1 MEINQHNYEHYFLM
15 YIDNEL
21 SGEERAAVNDF
32 IMQYPNYANK
42 LETLQQLK
50 ISPDTLIYE
59 NKFSLYKLS
68 EQDQQCITYLENE
81 MTNEEK
87 ASFEN
92 KLFANTSLQSTVK
105 QWQGAFLTT
114 PTNIEIDP
122 NFKNSLFKKSAQIKP
137 LWATATFKRW
147 ASVAAILVV
156 VIGVRLFNA
165 ENKQEVSSFT
175 NNNVGK
181 TELNKKA
188 VIETNKGADINVT
201 KSAIT
206 LNKIRKETLL
216 PIVYTSAQGQN
227 DYANRNLNS
236 LNNTAYAAPNNEVAN
251 ALLAKEDINT
261 KTIDETIT
269 LTKEIRPTSISNVNE
284 ETKNNIEPFIT
295 PIQVQYSNIDT
306 DEEDRV
312 INIAN
317 LEIDGAKFR
326 EFSRKITTLFKRN
339 KPENDKYK

>member
-21 SGEERAAVNDF
+21 SGEEMAAVNDF
-32 IMQYPNYANK
+32 IMQHPNYANK
-42 LETLQQLK
+42 LEALQQLK

-68 EQDQQCITYLENE
+68 EQDEQCIAYLENE

-87 ASFEN
+87 ESFEN
-92 KLFANTSLQSTVK
+92 KLSANISLQSTVK

-137 LWATATFKRW
+137 LWATVPFKRL

-156 VIGVRLFNA
+156 VMGVRLFNA
-165 ENKQEVSSFT
+165 ENKQEASSFT
-175 NNNVGK
+175 NTNGVK
-181 TELNKKA
+181 TELNKAA
-188 VIETNKGADINVT
+188 VIEMNNGTDINTT
-201 KSAIT
+201 KSAT
-206 LNKIRKETLL
+206 TFNKIKKETLL
-216 PIVYTSAQGQN
+216 PIVNTNAQAQN
-227 DYANRNLNS
+227 DYANSNFNALNKK
-236 LNNTAYAAPNNEVAN
+236 NIAVPKNDVAI

-261 KTIDETIT
+261 KTNNETIT
-269 LTKEIRPTSISNVNE
+269 LTKEMLPLSISNVNE
-284 ETKNNIEPFIT
+284 EAKNNIEAIT

-306 DEEDRV
+306 DEEDRS

-326 EFSRKITTLFKRN
+326 ELSRKITTLFKRN

>member
-42 LETLQQLK
+42 LEALQQLK

-68 EQDQQCITYLENE
+68 EQDEQCIAYLENE

-92 KLFANTSLQSTVK
+92 KLSANITLQSTVK
-105 QWQGAFLTT
+105 QWQATFITPPTT
-114 PTNIEIDP
+114 IEIDP
-122 NFKNSLFKKSAQIKP
+122 NFKNSLYKKSAQIKP
-137 LWATATFKRW
+137 LWATVTFKRW

-156 VIGVRLFNA
+156 VIGYNLFNA
-165 ENKQEVSSFT
+165 ENKQEKPSFT
-175 NNNVGK
+175 NINGVK
-181 TELNKKA
+181 TELNKTA
-188 VIETNKGADINVT
+188 VIEINKGTDINAT
-201 KSAIT
+201 KKSIA
-206 LNKIRKETLL
+206 LNKIKKETLL
-216 PIVYTSAQGQN
+216 PIVNTNAQAQN
-227 DYANRNLNS
+227 ENANSNLNS
-236 LNNTAYAAPNNEVAN
+236 LSNTSFDAPNNDAAIVIVPKASIDTKATNETT
-251 ALLAKEDINT
+251 ALPM
-261 KTIDETIT
+261 
-269 LTKEIRPTSISNVNE
+269 EIRPTSISNVIE
-284 ETKNNIEPFIT
+284 EAKNNFEAIT
-295 PIQVQYSNIDT
+295 PTQVQYSNIDT
-306 DEEDRV
+306 DEEDRI

-326 EFSRKITTLFKRN
+326 ELSRKITTLFKRN

>member
-21 SGEERAAVNDF
+21 SADEKAAVNDF

-92 KLFANTSLQSTVK
+92 KLFANTSLQSHVK
-105 QWQGAFLTT
+105 QWQGACLTT
-114 PTNIEIDP
+114 PTNIEIAP

-137 LWATATFKRW
+137 LWATVPFKRL

-165 ENKQEVSSFT
+165 ENKQEASSFT

-181 TELNKKA
+181 TELNTKA

-206 LNKIRKETLL
+206 LNKIRKEALS
-216 PIVYTSAQGQN
+216 PILAISVQGQN

-236 LNNTAYAAPNNEVAN
+236 LNNTAYAAPNNEVAIVPKAAIDTKATN
-251 ALLAKEDINT
+251 EISALPM
-261 KTIDETIT
+261 
-269 LTKEIRPTSISNVNE
+269 EIPTTSISNVNE
-284 ETKNNIEPFIT
+284 EAKNNFEAIT
-295 PIQVQYSNIDT
+295 PIQVQYINIDT
-306 DEEDRV
+306 DEEDRSV
-312 INIAN
+312 NIAN

-326 EFSRKITTLFKRN
+326 ELSRKITTLFKRN

>member
-1 MEINQHNYEHYFLM
+1 MEITQHNYEHYFLM

-21 SGEERAAVNDF
+21 SGEEMAAVNDF

-42 LETLQQLK
+42 LEALQQLK

-68 EQDQQCITYLENE
+68 EQDEQSITYLDNE
-81 MTNEEK
+81 MTSEEK

-92 KLFANTSLQSTVK
+92 KLSANTSLQSTVK

-114 PTNIEIDP
+114 PTNIEIAP
-122 NFKNSLFKKSAQIKP
+122 NFKNSLYKNSAQIKP
-137 LWATATFKRW
+137 LWATVTFKRW
-147 ASVAAILVV
+147 ASVAAILLV
-156 VIGVRLFNA
+156 VIGYNLFNA
-165 ENKQEVSSFT
+165 ENKQEAPSFT
-175 NNNVGK
+175 NINGVK
-181 TELNKKA
+181 TELNNTA
-188 VIETNKGADINVT
+188 VIEMNNGTDINAA
-201 KSAIT
+201 KSAT
-206 LNKIRKETLL
+206 AFNKIKKEALL
-216 PIVYTSAQGQN
+216 PINNTNGQPQN
-227 DYANRNLNS
+227 DYANSNLNA
-236 LNNTAYAAPNNEVAN
+236 LNNKNIDAPNNDIAIT
-251 ALLAKEDINT
+251 LLAKEDINT

>member
-21 SGEERAAVNDF
+21 SGMERAAVNDF
-32 IMQYPNYANK
+32 IMQFPNYANK

-50 ISPDTLIYE
+50 ISPATLIYE

-68 EQDQQCITYLENE
+68 EQDEQCIAYLENE

-92 KLFANTSLQSTVK
+92 KLSANITLQSTVK
-105 QWQGAFLTT
+105 QWQATFITPPTT
-114 PTNIEIDP
+114 IEIDP
-122 NFKNSLFKKSAQIKP
+122 NFKNSLYKKSAQIKP
-137 LWATATFKRW
+137 LWATVTFKRW

-156 VIGVRLFNA
+156 VIGYNQFNTQ
-165 ENKQEVSSFT
+165 NKQESPSFT
-175 NNNVGK
+175 NNNEVK
-181 TELNKKA
+181 TELNKAA
-188 VIETNKGADINVT
+188 VIERANGTDINAT
-201 KSAIT
+201 KKSIA
-206 LNKIRKETLL
+206 LNKIKKEALL
-216 PIVYTSAQGQN
+216 PNIPTNTIAQN
-227 DYANRNLNS
+227 ENAKSKSNS
-236 LNNTAYAAPNNEVAN
+236 LNNKNIDAPNNDIAI

-269 LTKEIRPTSISNVNE
+269 LTKEIRPTSISNVIE
-284 ETKNNIEPFIT
+284 EAKNNFEAIT
-295 PIQVQYSNIDT
+295 PTQVQYSNIDT
-306 DEEDRV
+306 DEEDRS

-317 LEIDGAKFR
+317 LEIDGAKCR
-326 EFSRKITTLFKRN
+326 ALSRKITTLFKRN

>member
-32 IMQYPNYANK
+32 IMQHQNYANK
-42 LETLQQLK
+42 LQELQQLK
-50 ISPDTLIYE
+50 ISPDNITYE

-68 EQDQQCITYLENE
+68 EQDEQCIAYLENE

-92 KLFANTSLQSTVK
+92 KLSANTSLQSTVK
-105 QWQGAFLTT
+105 QWQGAFLTK

-122 NFKNSLFKKSAQIKP
+122 NFKNSLYKKSAQIKP
-137 LWATATFKRW
+137 LWATVTFKRW

-156 VIGVRLFNA
+156 VIGYNLFNA
-165 ENKQEVSSFT
+165 ENKQEKPSFT
-175 NNNVGK
+175 NINGVK
-181 TELNKKA
+181 TELNKTA
-188 VIETNKGADINVT
+188 VIEINKGTDINAT
-201 KSAIT
+201 KKSIA
-206 LNKIRKETLL
+206 LNKIKKETLL
-216 PIVYTSAQGQN
+216 PIVNTNAQAQN
-227 DYANRNLNS
+227 ENANSNLNS
-236 LNNTAYAAPNNEVAN
+236 LSNTSFNAPNNDAAIVIVPKASIDTKATNETT
-251 ALLAKEDINT
+251 ALPM
-261 KTIDETIT
+261 
-269 LTKEIRPTSISNVNE
+269 EIRPTSISNVIE
-284 ETKNNIEPFIT
+284 EAKNNFEAIT
-295 PIQVQYSNIDT
+295 PTQVQYSNIDT
-306 DEEDRV
+306 DEEDRI

-326 EFSRKITTLFKRN
+326 ELSRKITTLFKRN

>member
-21 SGEERAAVNDF
+21 SGEEMAAVNDF

-42 LETLQQLK
+42 LEALQQLK
-50 ISPDTLIYE
+50 ISPATLIFE

-68 EQDQQCITYLENE
+68 EQDEQCIAYLENE

-92 KLFANTSLQSTVK
+92 KLSANITLQSTVK
-105 QWQGAFLTT
+105 QWQATFITPPTT
-114 PTNIEIDP
+114 IEIAP
-122 NFKNSLFKKSAQIKP
+122 NFKNSLYKKSAQIKP
-137 LWATATFKRW
+137 LWATVTFKRW

-156 VIGVRLFNA
+156 VIGYNLFNA
-165 ENKQEVSSFT
+165 KNKQAALSFT
-175 NNNVGK
+175 NNNGVK
-181 TELNKKA
+181 TELNKAA
-188 VIETNKGADINVT
+188 VIERANGTDINAT
-201 KSAIT
+201 KKSIAF
-206 LNKIRKETLL
+206 NKIRKETLL
-216 PIVYTSAQGQN
+216 PIVYKSAQAQN
-227 DYANRNLNS
+227 GYASSNLNS
-236 LNNTAYAAPNNEVAN
+236 LSNTSFDAPNNDVAIT
-251 ALLAKEDINT
+251 LLAKEDINT

-269 LTKEIRPTSISNVNE
+269 LTKEIRPTSISNVIE
-284 ETKNNIEPFIT
+284 EAKNNFEAIT
-295 PIQVQYSNIDT
+295 PTQVQYSNIDT
-306 DEEDRV
+306 DEEDRI

-326 EFSRKITTLFKRN
+326 ELSRKITTLFKRN

>member
-21 SGEERAAVNDF
+21 SAEEKAAVNDF

-68 EQDQQCITYLENE
+68 DQDQQCITYLENE

-92 KLFANTSLQSTVK
+92 KLFANTSLQSHVK

-114 PTNIEIDP
+114 PTNIEIAP
-122 NFKNSLFKKSAQIKP
+122 NFKISLYKKSAQIKP

-147 ASVAAILVV
+147 VSVAAILLV

-165 ENKQEVSSFT
+165 ENKQEASSFT
-175 NNNVGK
+175 NINGVK
-181 TELNKKA
+181 TELNKAA
-188 VIETNKGADINVT
+188 VTEINNGTDINAT
-201 KSAIT
+201 KKLIA
-206 LNKIRKETLL
+206 LNKIKKETLL
-216 PIVYTSAQGQN
+216 PIVNTSAQAQN
-227 DYANRNLNS
+227 DYANSKLNS
-236 LNNTAYAAPNNEVAN
+236 LNNKNIDAPNNDIEI

-295 PIQVQYSNIDT
+295 PIQMQYSNIDT

>member
-21 SGEERAAVNDF
+21 SAEEKAAVNDF

-50 ISPDTLIYE
+50 ISPDILIYE

-92 KLFANTSLQSTVK
+92 KLFANTSLQSIVK

-114 PTNIEIDP
+114 PTNIEIAP
-122 NFKNSLFKKSAQIKP
+122 NFKISLYKKSAQIKP
-137 LWATATFKRW
+137 LWATIPFKRL

-165 ENKQEVSSFT
+165 ENKQETPSFT
-175 NNNVGK
+175 KNIGVK
-181 TELNKKA
+181 TELNKAA
-188 VIETNKGADINVT
+188 VTETNNVADIKATEN
-201 KSAIT
+201 SIA
-206 LNKIRKETLL
+206 LNKIKKEALS
-216 PIVYTSAQGQN
+216 PIVPISAQAQN
-227 DYANRNLNS
+227 EKVNSNLNS
-236 LNNTAYAAPNNEVAN
+236 LANKTFTETNNDAAT
-251 ALLAKEDINT
+251 ALLPNAAINT
-261 KTIDETIT
+261 QTMNETAA
-269 LTKEIRPTSISNVNE
+269 LPMEMFPTNVSNVNE
-284 ETKNNIEPFIT
+284 EAKNNMEAIST

-306 DEEDRV
+306 DEEERS

>member
-21 SGEERAAVNDF
+21 SAEEKAAVNDF

-92 KLFANTSLQSTVK
+92 KLFANTSLQSHVK

-114 PTNIEIDP
+114 PTNIEIAP

-137 LWATATFKRW
+137 LWATVPFKRL

-165 ENKQEVSSFT
+165 ENKQEASSFT

-181 TELNKKA
+181 TELNTKA

-206 LNKIRKETLL
+206 LNKIRKEALS
-216 PIVYTSAQGQN
+216 PILAISVQGQN

-236 LNNTAYAAPNNEVAN
+236 LNNTAYAAPNNEVAIVPK
-251 ALLAKEDINT
+251 AAINT
-261 KTIDETIT
+261 KATNEISA
-269 LTKEIRPTSISNVNE
+269 LPMEIRPTSISNVNE
-284 ETKNNIEPFIT
+284 ETKNNIEAIIT